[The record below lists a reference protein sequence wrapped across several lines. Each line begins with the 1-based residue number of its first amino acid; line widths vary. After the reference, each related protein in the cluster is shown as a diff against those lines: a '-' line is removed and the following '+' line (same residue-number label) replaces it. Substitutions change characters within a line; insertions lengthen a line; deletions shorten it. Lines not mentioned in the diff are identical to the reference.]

1 MKNWTKKI
9 SLYDENG
16 VNIIGVIEREIMLQK
31 ISSSYGF
38 TPKILSTYCD
48 DKYYYIEMENL
59 NSMCVADK
67 YGEEPEDIPKQYWKQ
82 MKNIIQ
88 ILYKK
93 EGIEYIDITPYNFI
107 EKNDKV
113 YLIDFG
119 HAYLSDKTLNEPQN
133 WFLKDFL
140 SNKKFMEFNPDFK

>member
-1 MKNWTKKI
+1 MNNWIKKI
-9 SLYDENG
+9 SLYDKNG
-16 VNIIGVIEREIMLQK
+16 TNMISSIGHEIMLQK

-38 TPKILSTYCD
+38 TPKILSTHCD

-59 NSMCVADK
+59 NSMCIADK
-67 YGEEPEDIPKQYWKQ
+67 YGEEPYDIPKELWKQ
-82 MKNIIQ
+82 IKNIIQ
-88 ILYKK
+88 ILYEK

-107 EKNDKV
+107 EKNNKV

-119 HAYLSDKTLNEPQN
+119 HAYLTDKTLNEPKN

-140 SNKKFMEFNPDFK
+140 SNKKLMEFNPDFK